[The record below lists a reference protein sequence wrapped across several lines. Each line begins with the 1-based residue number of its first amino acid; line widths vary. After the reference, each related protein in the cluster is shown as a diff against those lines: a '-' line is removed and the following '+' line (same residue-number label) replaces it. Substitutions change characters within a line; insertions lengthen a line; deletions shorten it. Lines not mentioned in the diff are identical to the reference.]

1 MTITLTLNEEQEEKL
16 NCILASQ
23 EEELSTQELIQALF
37 NETLTANYIYHS
49 KCGDY
54 ETIQRQFPEEDE
66 EATTA
71 YYDSEEGNELL
82 LYDPL
87 DPCVE
92 TDEEGHRI

>member
-1 MTITLTLNEEQEEKL
+1 MTVTLTLNAEQEEKL

-23 EEELSTQELIQALF
+23 EEETDTQALLQALF

-49 KCGDY
+49 KCGDV
-54 ETIQRQFPEEDE
+54 ETIEKLFPEEDE
-66 EATTA
+66 ETTTA

-87 DPCVE
+87 DPCIE
-92 TDEEGHRI
+92 TDEEGRRI

>member
-1 MTITLTLNEEQEEKL
+1 MTITLTLTAEQEEKL
-16 NCILASQ
+16 KCIVESQ
-23 EEELSTQELIQALF
+23 EEETEPQELLQKLF
-37 NETLTANYIYHS
+37 DETLTANYIYHS

-54 ETIQRQFPEEDE
+54 ESIQRQFPEEDE
-66 EATTA
+66 QATTA

-92 TDEEGHRI
+92 VDEEGRRI